1 MDEMKIQGN
10 LVWDKENG
18 ELIGYV
24 DLGDIDLNYVTLPK
38 VTTVASHVLAFL
50 ICSFVNP
57 FKFSLSNFETDSVS
71 ASRMFPLLWKAIS
84 ICKKNH

>member
-1 MDEMKIQGN
+1 MDEIKIQEN

-24 DLGDIDLNYVTLPK
+24 DLGDIDYVTLPK
-38 VTTVASHVLAFL
+38 ITTVASHVLVFL
-50 ICSFVNP
+50 IRSFVNP
-57 FKFSLSNFETDSVS
+57 FKFSLSNFATGSVS

-84 ICKKNH
+84 ICEKNH

>member
-24 DLGDIDLNYVTLPK
+24 DLGDIDINYVTLPK
-38 VTTVASHVLAFL
+38 VTTVASHVLVFL
-50 ICSFVNP
+50 IRSFVNP
-57 FKFSLSNFETDSVS
+57 FKFSLSNFATGSVS
-71 ASRMFPLLWKAIS
+71 ACQMFPLLWKAVS
-84 ICKKNH
+84 ICEKNY